1 MPNPFRLQKLI
12 MLCFMILFL
21 LNLSHFLSNKQYSI
35 KLPVPARRGARLEA
49 DLQTYLQKRKK
60 NPTDKLLSKNDKSTM
75 REQNINRNKIKQQIP
90 LTAQDSSSR
99 RRSIQGSSL
108 VAAAF
113 SEQASFSPTTT
124 VFFSSSFTSFLPSAD
139 PPN

>member
-1 MPNPFRLQKLI
+1 

-60 NPTDKLLSKNDKSTM
+60 KSNRQITLQERQINFARAKYQSK
-75 REQNINRNKIKQQIP
+75 
-90 LTAQDSSSR
+90 
-99 RRSIQGSSL
+99 
-108 VAAAF
+108 
-113 SEQASFSPTTT
+113 
-124 VFFSSSFTSFLPSAD
+124 
-139 PPN
+139 